1 MQKITLK
8 NLQVEV
14 AGHLILE
21 NINLEMHRGDVVLIL
36 GPNGHGKSTLLKT
49 LMHHYDTKIVG
60 GDIFIDED
68 NATNWETDEVAR
80 AGMYL
85 ASQYPVEIPG
95 VSLLELIRTELQH
108 NDQKVSVLKL
118 YQMLNQKMKDLN
130 MSQDLL
136 NRSVNENFSGGE
148 RKKNEILQMQVLNP
162 DFILLD
168 EIDSGLDVDA
178 VTLISNALQKE
189 RELNKAIIYV
199 SHNDKLLANL
209 VPNKVVLIMN
219 GKIVQIG
226 DYSLAQEVNSL
237 GYDGYAKKHGLVLKT
252 EDSADALLENAD
264 MLKDTLKGYSCGGKK

>member
-1 MQKITLK
+1 MQKIELK

-14 AGHLILE
+14 AGRLILE
-21 NINLEMHRGDVVLIL
+21 DLNLEVHRGDVVLIL

-60 GDIFIDED
+60 GDIYVDD
-68 NATNWETDEVAR
+68 QVATEWETDQIAR
-80 AGMYL
+80 SGMYL

-108 NDQKVSVLKL
+108 NEQKVSVLKL
-118 YQMLNQKMKDLN
+118 YQMLNQKMRDLN
-130 MSQDLL
+130 MSQELL

-178 VTLISNALQKE
+178 VNLISNALQKE
-189 RELNKAIIYV
+189 REQNKAIIYV

-219 GKIVQIG
+219 GKIIQVG
-226 DYSLAQEVNSL
+226 DYSLAQEVNAL
-237 GYDGYAKKHGLVLKT
+237 GYDGYAKKYGLTLKNQDAT
-252 EDSADALLENAD
+252 EALLDNSD
-264 MLKDTLKGYSCGGKK
+264 MLKDTLKGYTCGGKK